1 MPRSLDKDAR
11 DLIDKL
17 LEYTPENRIGM
28 QGYDEVKQHPYF
40 KGIDFEKL
48 HARKLPV
55 PSKEVFNVSLKTMGT
70 ESDESAFSMTET
82 KMTLSRQPEFVV
94 KHMFDACC
102 RSKIDLDK
110 IVMESLVKVR
120 RKLFFYKRRQ
130 MVLLED
136 GSVFIVKHG
145 HISNEIKL
153 AKNTEIAH

>member
-28 QGYDEVKQHPYF
+28 QGYAEVKQHPYF

-82 KMTLSRQPEFVV
+82 KITLSR
-94 KHMFDACC
+94 
-102 RSKIDLDK
+102 
-110 IVMESLVKVR
+110 
-120 RKLFFYKRRQ
+120 
-130 MVLLED
+130 
-136 GSVFIVKHG
+136 
-145 HISNEIKL
+145 
-153 AKNTEIAH
+153 